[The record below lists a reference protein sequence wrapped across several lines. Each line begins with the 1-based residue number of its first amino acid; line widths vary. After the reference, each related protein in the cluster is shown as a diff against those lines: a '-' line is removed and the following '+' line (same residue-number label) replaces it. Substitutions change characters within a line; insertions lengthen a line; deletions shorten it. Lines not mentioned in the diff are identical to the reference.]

1 MKAGLLLGGNGA
13 IIYLTSHPEV
23 IDQDLISKF
32 ADRGIKKFIAFELP
46 LEEVAQRYGGHYTKV
61 LGDLHEKDD
70 LRILDIEGNRAFS
83 QFTFEQMGKPLFYE

>member
-13 IIYLTSHPEV
+13 IIYLTSHSEV
-23 IDQDLISKF
+23 LDRELITKF
-32 ADRGIKKFIAFELP
+32 EDRGIKKFIAFELP
-46 LEEVAQRYGGHYTKV
+46 IDEVAKKYGGHYTKV

-83 QFTFEQMGKPLFYE
+83 QFSFQEMGTPIYHE